1 MKDGR
6 GDSALERFSLA
17 QRVEHFLLLI
27 SFNALVITGLP
38 QKYSSVG
45 WGERLIVLFGGI
57 DQTRFIHRTFAVI
70 LIALGFYHLVVVVA
84 TRKRPVRRHDMN
96 LSIRDIRD
104 MLADVRLLSGRS
116 EERPRFGRFDYRQK
130 FEYWAVLW
138 GTVIMAATGLIMW
151 FPSTVTQWLPGV
163 VVPAARVAHGGE
175 ALLAMLSVVLWH
187 FYNAHFRPDV
197 FPMDPAMFS
206 GKITLERLRHEHPEE
221 FDELQEIGALPE
233 GRLPEPADSPPAPA
247 GPGPA

>member
-1 MKDGR
+1 MRGGR
-6 GDSALERFSLA
+6 GDSAVERFSLA

-27 SFNALVITGLP
+27 SFNVLVITGLP
-38 QKYSSVG
+38 QKYSGEG

-57 DQTRFIHRTFAVI
+57 GQTRFIHRTVAVI
-70 LIALGFYHLVVVVA
+70 LVALGLYHLLVVVA

-104 MLADVRLLSGRS
+104 MFADLRFLSGRS
-116 EERPRFGRFDYRQK
+116 QERPRFGRFDYRQK
-130 FEYWAVLW
+130 FEYLAVLW
-138 GTVIMAATGLIMW
+138 GTVIMAVTGLIMW
-151 FPSTVTQWLPGV
+151 FPSLVTQWLPGV

-206 GKITLERLRHEHPEE
+206 GKITVERLRHEHPEE
-221 FDELQEIGALPE
+221 FDELQELGMLPE
-233 GRLPEPADSPPAPA
+233 GHSPEPAGNPPAPTGSGTA
-247 GPGPA
+247 